1 MFVRQW
7 AKIIISSSNHPIVF
21 AAWLHIRLVSIHPF
35 VDGNG
40 RTARL
45 VMNLALL
52 QAGYPITISRRFCA
66 ATISMPSRRA
76 TAGITSNSSICCQVW
91 YARVSG
97 TICGC

>member
-1 MFVRQW
+1 MQDFIADIPKQR
-7 AKIIISSSNHPIVF
+7 AGNHPIAF

-52 QAGYPITISRRFCA
+52 QAGSR
-66 ATISMPSRRA
+66 
-76 TAGITSNSSICCQVW
+76 
-91 YARVSG
+91 
-97 TICGC
+97 